1 MISLGTRKDILPSW
15 IFSFGSSFTG
25 GLITGRGNVLIFS
38 NVKKLRSDPAVQ
50 KSVPL
55 AFGII
60 VTFVGIIVFYITI
73 IRLIWKFINPS
84 PTSKVNIF
92 KGQALIAKFNHFLL
106 YLSVLAITTSG
117 VLKKLYMG
125 ETLNFFFFKY
135 GFQNDNFVLADF
147 FYQIHIYS
155 NYLLIGLIVVH
166 IIAVI
171 AHHVLFKDKIL
182 KKIT

>member
-1 MISLGTRKDILPSW
+1 MKLFNSH
-15 IFSFGSSFTG
+15 FEY
-25 GLITGRGNVLIFS
+25 GLLAKLFHWLTFIVLIAQIPFGFYLVGLEFS
-38 NVKKLRSDPAVQ
+38 EEKIELENIHIL
-50 KSVPL
+50 
-55 AFGII
+55 
-60 VTFVGIIVFYITI
+60 VGIIVFYITI

-84 PTSKVNIF
+84 PTSTVNIF